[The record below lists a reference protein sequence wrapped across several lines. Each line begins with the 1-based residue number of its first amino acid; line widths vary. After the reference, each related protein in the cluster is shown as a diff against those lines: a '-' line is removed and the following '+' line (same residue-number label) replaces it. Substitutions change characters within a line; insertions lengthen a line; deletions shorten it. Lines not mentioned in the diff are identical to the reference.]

1 MGKIWLNQKEKTGNV
16 AHTSEKIAENLD
28 DQGLERS
35 CESTMEERSSEG

>member
-1 MGKIWLNQKEKTGNV
+1 MAQSEGKKTGNV

-35 CESTMEERSSEG
+35 CESTKEERSSEG